1 MSERDIQ
8 TASGAARKFAETLAP
23 AKEKH
28 AHEALRFAR
37 WFGEERPIAD
47 VEPLDLEAYVEKSFA
62 SAPDAADRGDALKS
76 FLSFAHKQKL
86 MPERLVTHVR
96 VRKANGARSGTRTVD
111 QRPQVQLTA
120 EGLSALSAE
129 LETLKGQ
136 RPKIAAD
143 LHDAMADKDFR
154 ENAPLDA
161 AREAQGQMEARIRD
175 LEATLRNA
183 TVLSEHG
190 GGDAAKVGSNI
201 IISNLATGTQLT
213 YMLVS
218 SREAKPGAGRLSVES
233 PVGQALVGRRTGE
246 EVEVQAPSGTVR
258 FRIEKVEALRVRLL
272 R

>member
-1 MSERDIQ
+1 M
-8 TASGAARKFAETLAP
+8 
-23 AKEKH
+23 
-28 AHEALRFAR
+28 RFAR
-37 WFGEERPIAD
+37 WLGEERAIAD
-47 VEPLDLEAYVEKSFA
+47 VRPPDVESYVESFSA
-62 SAPDAADRGDALKS
+62 SAPNAGARADSLKS

-86 MPERLVTHVR
+86 MPDRLVTHVR
-96 VRKANGARSGTRTVD
+96 VRKANGSRSGTSTVE

-120 EGLSALSAE
+120 EGLAALTSE

-136 RPKIAAD
+136 RPKIASD
-143 LHDAMADKDFR
+143 LRDAMADKDFR

-183 TVLSEHG
+183 TVLDEHG

-201 IISNLATGTQLT
+201 IISNLATGAQLT

-258 FRIEKVEALRVRLL
+258 FKIEKVES
-272 R
+272 